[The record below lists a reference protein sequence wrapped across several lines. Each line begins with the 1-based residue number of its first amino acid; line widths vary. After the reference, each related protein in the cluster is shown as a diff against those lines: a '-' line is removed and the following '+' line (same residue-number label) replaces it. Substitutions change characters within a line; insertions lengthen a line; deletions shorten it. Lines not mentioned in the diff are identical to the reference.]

1 MGQRGI
7 PRGAVAAASVAVGA
21 IRGDVANSA
30 TFVTFS
36 GFNIRTYVALRG
48 YVVDLLCPRWAL
60 GLASGKSFAR
70 VTARATA
77 RR

>member
-1 MGQRGI
+1 MAQRGI

-30 TFVTFS
+30 TFVTFP

-48 YVVDLLCPRWAL
+48 YVVDLLCSRSAL
-60 GLASGKSFAR
+60 GLASGRGSGRF
-70 VTARATA
+70 TARATA
-77 RR
+77 GR